1 MSIPKLELIV
11 IGHYVTLKSKF
22 KLELEI
28 QSPRNGEQPRDETP
42 TTILGTCS
50 GSKFFRPWPTK
61 ISQARVE
68 RELKLCVVN
77 LEARRFQFQIE
88 RLGKPKGSN
97 FTRKKFVE
105 TRPGSQPWG
114 SRKASSTGFRI
125 MHTTPRG
132 RVWSQMS

>member
-88 RLGKPKGSN
+88 RLGIRRSRREATLREKSLW
-97 FTRKKFVE
+97 
-105 TRPGSQPWG
+105 RPGPAPNLG
-114 SRKASSTGFRI
+114 AHGKLRL
-125 MHTTPRG
+125 
-132 RVWSQMS
+132 RVLG